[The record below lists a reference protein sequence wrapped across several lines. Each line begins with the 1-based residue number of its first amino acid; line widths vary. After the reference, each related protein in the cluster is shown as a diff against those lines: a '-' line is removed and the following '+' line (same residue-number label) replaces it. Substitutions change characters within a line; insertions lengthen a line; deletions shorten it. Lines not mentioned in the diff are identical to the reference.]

1 VRAPLPENA
10 VEAVLVD
17 ERCVWAD
24 WIPTVVAG
32 RLSLS
37 FAGRKTRFAWVFC
50 VPDELFTARFLL
62 SVFPRFL
69 HDFAHFHLAFAE
81 ALELDAIGWPRPV
94 VFACEDHVPLQ

>member
-1 VRAPLPENA
+1 
-10 VEAVLVD
+10 VD

-37 FAGRKTRFAWVFC
+37 FAGRKTGFAWVFC
-50 VPDELFTARFLL
+50 VPDECFTACFLL

-81 ALELDAIGWPRPV
+81 AFELDAIGWPRSV